1 MLRRISRS
9 KASYPKQHPFAPT
22 LTFLPSLPTAL
33 FTRTEHGALASCAPF
48 LSSDWKYFKRNEPHF
63 SFVNFYAV
71 FLISLYHSVIDLEAS
86 MSHSSRN
93 PASFSVLYDLSSN
106 IALRAALSLLIE
118 IITHFLWLSRAY
130 RVVIRTK
137 EFFTQKKSS
146 Y

>member
-1 MLRRISRS
+1 MI
-9 KASYPKQHPFAPT
+9 
-22 LTFLPSLPTAL
+22 
-33 FTRTEHGALASCAPF
+33 
-48 LSSDWKYFKRNEPHF
+48 
-63 SFVNFYAV
+63 AV

-93 PASFSVLYDLSSN
+93 PASFSVLYDLSSK